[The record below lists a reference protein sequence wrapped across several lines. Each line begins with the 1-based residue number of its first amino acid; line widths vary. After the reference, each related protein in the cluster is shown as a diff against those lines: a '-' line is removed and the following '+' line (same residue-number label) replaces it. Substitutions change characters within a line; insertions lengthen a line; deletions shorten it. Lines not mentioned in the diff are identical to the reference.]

1 MGPALVAAIPAAV
14 SAFSSLMGARKQ
26 NKEAR
31 EIADAQMAFQ
41 ERMSSTAHQRE
52 VADLRAAGLNPIL
65 SGTGGAGASSPS
77 GASAPVVNELE
88 GVAQAAETGGH
99 TALAVKMQREQVA
112 NMQADRILRGAQTIE
127 ALRRAQQSAA
137 QTDLLKAGLPIPQA
151 VGDVVTGI
159 RDWIGKNVATG
170 DDMARGATSALEG
183 ARNWTTDRMED
194 FATMLNAVISGT
206 ENSARSVRETLDD
219 VEKRIMQYLRDN
231 RRSTPGPM
239 APRGD

>member
-151 VGDVVTGI
+151 IGDVVTGV

-170 DDMARGATSALEG
+170 DDMQRGATSALEG
-183 ARNWTTDRMED
+183 ARSWTTDRMED

-206 ENSARSVRETLDD
+206 ENSARSVRETLDE

-231 RRSTPGPM
+231 RRSTPGPL
-239 APRGD
+239 APQGD